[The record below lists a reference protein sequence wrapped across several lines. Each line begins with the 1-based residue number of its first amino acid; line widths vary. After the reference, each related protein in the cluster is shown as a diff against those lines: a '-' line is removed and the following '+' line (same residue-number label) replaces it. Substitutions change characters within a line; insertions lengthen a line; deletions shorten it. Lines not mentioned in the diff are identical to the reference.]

1 MKLKFPYDTVET
13 EDKEMGMFSRKDM
26 VRLFGPLLVEQLLAV
41 LVGMADVVMVAAV
54 GETAVS
60 GVALVDSIS
69 VLVIQVLS
77 AMATGGAV
85 VCAQYIGKKR
95 QDQACR
101 AAGQLVLIT
110 AVLSL
115 LIASAAFIGNRHLL
129 RLIFGSVETAVMD
142 NAATYFWFTAMSYPF
157 LALYNSGAALF
168 RSMGNSKV
176 SMKVSLA
183 MNAINVAGNAL
194 CVFGL
199 RMGVEGVAIPTLLSR
214 MFAAVVMVLLV
225 RSPKNSIRVDHLSQ
239 LIPQPDMIKKI
250 LSVGIPSGLEN
261 GMFQFGKIALQSLVS
276 TLGTASIA
284 GYAVATNLVT
294 FQYLP
299 GVALGLGLITIV
311 GQCVGAGEPEQAKA
325 YTKKVIAV
333 NYGLLL
339 VICTCMAFFR
349 SQVVGI
355 YNLSPEASDLAQKLL
370 LAHSFGMVLWPLAF
384 ALPNTLRAGLDARFT
399 MLVSVFSM
407 WTFRIGLSYV
417 FVMGLHMGVLGIWYA
432 MFADWIFRLFVFVW
446 RFKGFSARVRQV

>member
-1 MKLKFPYDTVET
+1 MS
-13 EDKEMGMFSRKDM
+13 MFSRKDLI
-26 VRLFGPLLVEQLLAV
+26 RLFGPLLVEQLLAV

-85 VCAQYIGKKR
+85 VCSQYIGKKR

-110 AVLSL
+110 AALSL
-115 LIASAAFIGNRHLL
+115 FIASAAFIGNRHLL

-142 NAATYFWFTAMSYPF
+142 NSATYFWYTAMSYPF

-176 SMKVSLA
+176 SMKISLA
-183 MNAINVAGNAL
+183 MNAINVVGNAL
-194 CVFGL
+194 CVFVL
-199 RMGVEGVAIPTLLSR
+199 HMGVEGVAIPTLVSR
-214 MFAAVVMVLLV
+214 AFAAVMMVILV
-225 RSPKNSIRVDHLSQ
+225 RSPKNSIRINRLSQ
-239 LIPQPDMIKKI
+239 LVPQPDMIKKI
-250 LSVGIPSGLEN
+250 LAVGIPSGLEN

-284 GYAVATNLVT
+284 GYAVATNLAT

-333 NYGLLL
+333 NYGLLI
-339 VICTCMAFFR
+339 VICTFMAFFR
-349 SQVVGI
+349 SSVVGI

-370 LAHSFGMVLWPLAF
+370 LAHSCGMVLWPLAF
-384 ALPNTLRAGLDARFT
+384 ALPNTLRAGLDAKFT
-399 MLVSVFSM
+399 MLISVFSM
-407 WTFRIGLSYV
+407 WTFRIGLGYV
-417 FVMGLHMGVLGIWYA
+417 FVKGLHMSVLGIWYA
-432 MFADWIFRLFVFVW
+432 MFIDWIFRLVVFVW
-446 RFKGFSARVRQV
+446 RFKGFSTRVRQV